1 MVTLVTRMFLGKE
14 LVGKMYKT
22 NEEQIGIPVEEFV
35 NEWKDQQEYLLVD
48 IRENDEIESDGSVKG
63 SFNISMYDI
72 PEKVDM
78 APTYITCIM
87 VCSDGTRSEQVTK
100 YMKNNEYNNMFFIE
114 GGLEELFNACPDL
127 KVQL

>member
-1 MVTLVTRMFLGKE
+1 
-14 LVGKMYKT
+14 MYKT
-22 NEEQIGIPVEEFV
+22 NEEQIGISVDEFV

-48 IRENDEIESDGSVKG
+48 IRENDEIKSDGSVKG

-114 GGLEELFNACPDL
+114 GGLEELFRGCPDL